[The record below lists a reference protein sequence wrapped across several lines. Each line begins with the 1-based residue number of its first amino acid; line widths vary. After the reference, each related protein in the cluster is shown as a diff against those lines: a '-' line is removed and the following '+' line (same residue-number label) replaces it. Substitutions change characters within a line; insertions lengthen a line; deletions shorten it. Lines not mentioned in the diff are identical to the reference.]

1 MRGLR
6 VVDLSTGIA
15 GAYCAR
21 LFAATGGDVVVA
33 EPPVGSPLRTA
44 GPLVDIPGGGPVS
57 PLWEYLGAGKRSVV
71 TDPDADEMS
80 VELLQWAD
88 VVVLDHDGRPTEA
101 AARVARISAVNPAA
115 VVTVLSGFGLD
126 GPYATWRS
134 SALGDWA
141 AGGHLFLTGDVDRE
155 PLQGG
160 GPWDTY
166 LHGAVAAVGT
176 AAAAIHAART
186 GEGQVVDV
194 SAIEALASMHQW
206 TVTMYTHNGTVKRRW
221 GNLLGESSHPIALYH
236 CQDGDISIVAVSPP
250 QWEALCIAMELWD
263 LLADRRLDVI
273 GERFDRAAEIDAQI
287 NEWLSTRTV
296 DEAIAYL
303 QGRGVPASRLL
314 TMSQVL
320 HEEQLALRRFFVAP
334 EALGEGAAMPW
345 TPFRLE
351 DRDIPFRAA
360 PALGADTAD
369 VLAGLAE
376 PRPARPQLDL
386 HDVRIL
392 EFGIAWAGPLAC
404 RFLGDF
410 GADVVK
416 VEHPATRGVLPP
428 DPTYAEGWTWGTL
441 PHPMVRFPV
450 FPDNEPGER
459 WWNRSGMFNKINRS
473 KRSIGLDA
481 KTGSG
486 DDVLRGLIA
495 ASDVVLNNYSP
506 RGARSLGIDPAAV
519 RASNPF
525 GITVGMSGYGSSGPL
540 AKNMSYG
547 PVLQAHG
554 GFDAATGYVDG
565 GAQRLG
571 VAYPD
576 AVGGTHGAFGILA
589 ALWERALTDA
599 PVHVDVSQLETLL
612 AIAGDMVLA
621 TSLTGV
627 DPVRP
632 GNRSRTAAPQGVYP
646 CVDDDS
652 WVAITVD
659 GDEAWQALVDVI
671 GGEVLTA
678 HRDDD
683 LDARRA
689 AADALDA
696 AIGAWT
702 AGRTKFE
709 VADEL
714 QARRVVAVPVMTNRD
729 LVEDEHM
736 VARGFVAIIDQPDVG
751 MRGFPGA
758 PFHLSRT
765 PVVCRPCSGLGQDNA
780 AVLGEYL
787 GLDAAEVAA
796 LAAAGVISD
805 RPPV

>member
-1 MRGLR
+1 M
-6 VVDLSTGIA
+6 A
-15 GAYCAR
+15 H
-21 LFAATGGDVVVA
+21 
-33 EPPVGSPLRTA
+33 
-44 GPLVDIPGGGPVS
+44 
-57 PLWEYLGAGKRSVV
+57 
-71 TDPDADEMS
+71 
-80 VELLQWAD
+80 VE
-88 VVVLDHDGRPTEA
+88 
-101 AARVARISAVNPAA
+101 RISAVNPAA

-126 GPYATWRS
+126 GPYAAWRS
-134 SALGDWA
+134 SPLGDWA

-221 GNLLGESSHPIALYH
+221 GNLLGESSHPVALYH

-287 NEWLSTRTV
+287 NQWLSTRTV
-296 DEAIAYL
+296 DEAIELPAGARRAG
-303 QGRGVPASRLL
+303 QSPVDDVAGAARGAARRAPV
-314 TMSQVL
+314 
-320 HEEQLALRRFFVAP
+320 LRRAR
-334 EALGEGAAMPW
+334 ETLGDGAAMPW
-345 TPFRLE
+345 MPFRLE
-351 DRDIPFRAA
+351 DRDVAFRAA
-360 PALGADTAD
+360 PALGADTAE
-369 VLAGLAE
+369 VLAGLAA

-392 EFGIAWAGPLAC
+392 EFGIAWAGPLAG
-404 RFLGDF
+404 RFLGDL

-428 DPTYAEGWTWGTL
+428 DPTFAEGWTWGTL

-486 DDVLRGLIA
+486 DEVLRRLIA

-506 RGARSLGIDPAAV
+506 RGARSLGIDPASV
-519 RASNPF
+519 RASNPL
-525 GITVGMSGYGSSGPL
+525 GITVGDVGLRVAAGRWPRTCRTDRCSRPTAASTRPPGTSAAGPSGSASPTPMPSAAPTGRSASSPRSGSGRSPT
-540 AKNMSYG
+540 
-547 PVLQAHG
+547 P
-554 GFDAATGYVDG
+554 
-565 GAQRLG
+565 
-571 VAYPD
+571 
-576 AVGGTHGAFGILA
+576 
-589 ALWERALTDA
+589 
-599 PVHVDVSQLETLL
+599 PVHVDVAQLETLL
-612 AIAGDMVLA
+612 AIAGDMLLA

-632 GNRSRTAAPQGVYP
+632 GNRSPTSGAAGGLPVRRRRQLGGDHGRRRRGVARAGRRHRRRG
-646 CVDDDS
+646 DDRPPRRRRRRPPGP
-652 WVAITVD
+652 A
-659 GDEAWQALVDVI
+659 DE
-671 GGEVLTA
+671 
-678 HRDDD
+678 
-683 LDARRA
+683 
-689 AADALDA
+689 LDA

-714 QARRVVAVPVMTNRD
+714 QARRVIAVPVMTNRD

-736 VARGFVAIIDQPDVG
+736 VARGFIAVIDQPDVG

-787 GLDAAEVAA
+787 GLDATEVAA
-796 LAAAGVISD
+796 LVAAGVISD

>member
-6 VVDLSTGIA
+6 VIDLSTGIA

-33 EPPVGSPLRTA
+33 EPPGGSPLRAA
-44 GPLVDIPGGGPVS
+44 GPYVDVPGSGPVS
-57 PLWEYLGAGKRSVV
+57 PLWEYLGAGKRSIV
-71 TDPDADEMS
+71 TDRGDDETAGM
-80 VELLQWAD
+80 LLRWAD
-88 VVVLDHDGRPTEA
+88 VVVLDHDGRPADA
-101 AARVARISAVNPAA
+101 AERVARIHTVNPAA

-126 GPYATWRS
+126 GPYASWRS
-134 SALGDWA
+134 SVLGDWA
-141 AGGHLFLTGDVDRE
+141 ASGHLFLTGDVDRE

-176 AAAAIHAART
+176 AAAVIHAART

-263 LLADRRLDVI
+263 LLADHRLDVI
-273 GERFDRAAEIDAQI
+273 GERFDRAAEIDARI
-287 NEWLSTRTV
+287 NEWLSTRRVT
-296 DEAIAYL
+296 EAIEYL
-303 QGRGVPASRLL
+303 RERGVPASRLL
-314 TMSQVL
+314 TLSQVL
-320 HEEQLALRRFFVAP
+320 HEEQLARRRFLVEP
-334 EALGEGAAMPW
+334 ESLGKGAAMPW
-345 TPFRLE
+345 MPFRLE
-351 DRDIPFRAA
+351 DRDVAFRAA
-360 PALGADTAD
+360 PALGAHTDEVLTGVAD
-369 VLAGLAE
+369 
-376 PRPARPQLDL
+376 PHPPRPQLNL
-386 HDVRIL
+386 RDVRVL
-392 EFGIAWAGPLAC
+392 EFGIAWAGPLAG

-428 DPTYAEGWTWGTL
+428 DPTFAEGWTWGTL

-450 FPDNEPGER
+450 FPDNEPGDR

-486 DDVLRGLIA
+486 GEILRRLIA

-506 RGARSLGIDPAAV
+506 RGAQSLGIDPISV
-519 RASNPF
+519 RATNPLAV
-525 GITVGMSGYGSSGPL
+525 TVSMSGYGSSGPL

-547 PVLQAHG
+547 PVLQAHA
-554 GFDAATGYVDG
+554 GFDEATGYEG
-565 GAQRLG
+565 GGPQRLG

-576 AVGGTHGAFGILA
+576 AVGGTHGAFAILA
-589 ALWERALTDA
+589 ALWERSLTDA
-599 PVHVDVSQLETLL
+599 PVHVDLSQLETLL
-612 AIAGDMVLA
+612 SIAGDMLLA
-621 TSLTGV
+621 TSLTGL
-627 DPVRP
+627 DPVRH
-632 GNRSRTAAPQGVYP
+632 GNRSWTDAPQGVYP
-646 CVDDDS
+646 CAGDDS

-659 GDEAWQALVDVI
+659 SDEAWQALVDIV
-671 GGEVLTA
+671 GDLLA
-678 HRDDD
+678 ARRHDD
-683 LDARRA
+683 LVARHA
-689 AADALDA
+689 AADELDA
-696 AIGAWT
+696 AIAAWT
-702 AGRTKFE
+702 RTRTKFE
-709 VADEL
+709 VAGEL
-714 QARRVVAVPVMTNRD
+714 QARRIVAVPVMTNRD
-729 LVEDEHM
+729 LVEDQHM
-736 VARGFVAIIDQPDVG
+736 VARGFIAILDQPDVG
-751 MRGFPGA
+751 RRGFPGA
-758 PFHLSRT
+758 PLHLTRT
-765 PVVCRPCSGLGQDNA
+765 PIVCRPSPGLGQDNA

-787 GLDAAEVAA
+787 GLDEAAVTA
-796 LAAAGVISD
+796 LAADGVIGD

>member
-21 LFAATGGDVVVA
+21 LFATTGADVVVA
-33 EPPVGSPLRTA
+33 EPADGSPLRRA
-44 GPLVDIPGGGPVS
+44 GPLVDVPRRRPGEPAVGVPRRRQAQRRHRRGDEDRSRARCGGPTS
-57 PLWEYLGAGKRSVV
+57 SCSTTTG
-71 TDPDADEMS
+71 
-80 VELLQWAD
+80 
-88 VVVLDHDGRPTEA
+88 GRPTRRHA
-101 AARVARISAVNPAA
+101 SSGSASSTRPRSSPCSAGSGSTARTP
-115 VVTVLSGFGLD
+115 
-126 GPYATWRS
+126 PWRS
-134 SALGDWA
+134 SPLGDWA

-221 GNLLGESSHPIALYH
+221 GNLLGESSHPIALYR

-296 DEAIAYL
+296 DEAIEYL

-320 HEEQLALRRFFVAP
+320 HEEQLAAAPVLRRARGARRGSGDAVDAVPPRGSRRRRSGPPRRSAP
-334 EALGEGAAMPW
+334 
-345 TPFRLE
+345 TPPTCAPGSPTRA
-351 DRDIPFRAA
+351 RAA
-360 PALGADTAD
+360 RSSTS
-369 VLAGLAE
+369 
-376 PRPARPQLDL
+376 

-392 EFGIAWAGPLAC
+392 EFGIAWAGPLAG

-428 DPTYAEGWTWGTL
+428 DPTYADGWTWGTL

-450 FPDNEPGER
+450 YPDNEPGER

-495 ASDVVLNNYSP
+495 ASDIVLNNYSP
-506 RGARSLGIDPAAV
+506 RGARSLGIDPASV
-519 RASNPF
+519 RASNPL
-525 GITVGMSGYGSSGPL
+525 GITVSMSGYGSSGPL
-540 AKNMSYG
+540 ARNMSYG

-554 GFDAATGYVDG
+554 GFDEATGYVGG
-565 GAQRLG
+565 GAAAARRRLSRRRRRHPRR
-571 VAYPD
+571 VRHPRR
-576 AVGGTHGAFGILA
+576 AVGAGAHRRSGPRRRVA
-589 ALWERALTDA
+589 ARDA
-599 PVHVDVSQLETLL
+599 
-612 AIAGDMVLA
+612 AGDRRRHGPGDVA
-621 TSLTGV
+621 DGRRS
-627 DPVRP
+627 RQRH
-632 GNRSRTAAPQGVYP
+632 GNRSPTASPQGVYP
-646 CVDDDS
+646 CADDDS
-652 WVAITVD
+652 WVAITID
-659 GDEAWQALVDVI
+659 GDEAWRALVDVI
-671 GGEVLTA
+671 GGPELLPRTA
-678 HRDDD
+678 P
-683 LDARRA
+683 
-689 AADALDA
+689 
-696 AIGAWT
+696 T
-702 AGRTKFE
+702 TSSPAGRGRRPSTRRSGRGRCG
-709 VADEL
+709 
-714 QARRVVAVPVMTNRD
+714 ARS
-729 LVEDEHM
+729 
-736 VARGFVAIIDQPDVG
+736 
-751 MRGFPGA
+751 
-758 PFHLSRT
+758 SRS
-765 PVVCRPCSGLGQDNA
+765 PPRCRPGG
-780 AVLGEYL
+780 
-787 GLDAAEVAA
+787 
-796 LAAAGVISD
+796 
-805 RPPV
+805 